1 MVSQRLQ
8 PTRQAFFR
16 SHLMALLSVVDVSA
30 PVILGLIA
38 AQVLLPR
45 TGIMLAY
52 SNWLLAAWVAWGAIR
67 GRHAGLRSY
76 RYYES
81 IVIPACALGISLIV
95 LALVNAHSV
104 LPFLLA
110 VSGGWGAVMLVTRYL
125 MRRLAPAMV
134 VGVLPGQPG
143 ELPTGR
149 DVRYVLLQSPQQVA
163 LQELDELLI
172 DPTQALSPEWA
183 QLLMHAYAAG
193 VPTCTLASLQ
203 EELSGRV
210 SVEYL
215 HGARLGE
222 VPFLSSYVQLKLVI
236 DRVVTLVALPALLP
250 LAGMIA
256 LVILLDSGGPVLFYQ
271 ERVGRNGQLFRMVKF
286 RTMRTDSERGGAA
299 FAATGDARVTRM
311 GRFLRKFRLDELP
324 QFWNVLRGDMS
335 IIGPRP
341 EQRAFVERF
350 NQDIRLYP
358 VRHWVRPGITGWA
371 QVMQGYAADT
381 GTTIEKLRYDVFYIK
396 YLSFWLDVRIVF
408 KTLQTILTGFGAR

>member
-1 MVSQRLQ
+1 
-8 PTRQAFFR
+8 
-16 SHLMALLSVVDVSA
+16 
-30 PVILGLIA
+30 
-38 AQVLLPR
+38 
-45 TGIMLAY
+45 
-52 SNWLLAAWVAWGAIR
+52 
-67 GRHAGLRSY
+67 
-76 RYYES
+76 
-81 IVIPACALGISLIV
+81 
-95 LALVNAHSV
+95 
-104 LPFLLA
+104 
-110 VSGGWGAVMLVTRYL
+110 

-236 DRVVTLVALPALLP
+236 DRVVTVLALPALLP
-250 LAGMIA
+250 LAGMVA

-286 RTMRTDSERGGAA
+286 RTMRTDSERSGAA
-299 FAATGDARVTRM
+299 FATAGDARVTRV

-371 QVMQGYAADT
+371 QVVHGYAADT
-381 GTTIEKLRYDVFYIK
+381 STTIEKLRYDVFYIK